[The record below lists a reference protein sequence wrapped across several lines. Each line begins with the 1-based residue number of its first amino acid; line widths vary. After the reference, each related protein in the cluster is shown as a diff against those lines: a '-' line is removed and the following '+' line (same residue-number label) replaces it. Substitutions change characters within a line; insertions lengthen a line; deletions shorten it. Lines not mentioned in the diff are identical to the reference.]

1 VSSLDRS
8 DRLSGCFG
16 LQSLPRF
23 AVFGVLVALLSG
35 CGSVVSNISSGMA
48 DNLSGAILN
57 QDDPELV
64 REALPA
70 YLLMLDSLLQSD
82 PDNVATLSAAAQ
94 LYSAYASALIDD
106 PARARVL
113 TTRARDYG
121 SRALCSADSDAC
133 NLRQLDYDAY
143 IAAIQSIDDDEV
155 FALYSYSVSSLAWIR
170 AHSDDFGALA
180 ELPKIESA
188 LQQVM
193 KLNPGELAAST
204 CMYLGIL
211 NTLLPEALGGKPELG
226 RKWFEQG
233 IELSQGKDLSIKVE
247 FARGYARLKYDR
259 ELHDAL
265 LNEVLAAEVKQPNL
279 TLFNILAREQA
290 EGLLTSADDY
300 F

>member
-1 VSSLDRS
+1 VSSLERS
-8 DRLSGCFG
+8 GSLRDRLG
-16 LQSLPRF
+16 LQSLQQ
-23 AVFGVLVALLSG
+23 LVACGIFVTLLSG
-35 CGSVVSNISSGMA
+35 CSTVVSNISSGMA

-70 YLLMLDSLLQSD
+70 YLLMLDSVLQSD
-82 PDNVATLSAAAQ
+82 PESVATLSAAAQ

-106 PARARVL
+106 PDRARVL

-133 NLRQLDYDAY
+133 NIGQLDYDAY
-143 IAAIQSIDDDEV
+143 IAIIQSIDDDDV

-170 AHSDDFGALA
+170 AHSDNFGALA
-180 ELPKIESA
+180 ELPKIEAA

-193 KLNPGELAAST
+193 QLNPGELASSS

-211 NTLLPEALGGKPELG
+211 NTLLPEALGGNPELG
-226 RKWFEQG
+226 RKWFEDG
-233 IELSQGKDLSIKVE
+233 IQLSQGKDLSIKVE

-290 EGLLTSADDY
+290 QALLLSADDY

>member
-1 VSSLDRS
+1 
-8 DRLSGCFG
+8 
-16 LQSLPRF
+16 
-23 AVFGVLVALLSG
+23 
-35 CGSVVSNISSGMA
+35 MA
-48 DNLSGAILN
+48 GNLSGAILN

-82 PDNVATLSAAAQ
+82 PENVSTLSAAAQ

-113 TTRARDYG
+113 TARARDYG

-133 NLRQLDYDAY
+133 NLGQLDYDAY
-143 IAAIQSIDDDEV
+143 VAVIQSIDDDEV
-155 FALYSYSVSSLAWIR
+155 LPLYSYSVSSLAWIR

-193 KLNPGELAAST
+193 KLNPGDLAAST

-211 NTLLPEALGGKPELG
+211 NTLLPEALGGKPALG

-247 FARGYARLKYDR
+247 FARGYARLTYDR
-259 ELHDAL
+259 DLHDVL
-265 LNEVLAAEVKQPNL
+265 LNQVLAAEVQQPNL
-279 TLFNILAREQA
+279 TLFNTLAREQA
-290 EGLLTSADDY
+290 EALLVAADDY